1 MAEFPDFIIIKN
13 KFTSK
18 GGGSCRSTMRAYT
31 CSTLTTCSVVH
42 SRRVALCVYLF
53 GRSIAI
59 MPYYKLVARTSGPVK
74 CNALSNGF
82 TRDVLSL
89 IVHRRGTLGI
99 IFAVLLVTGGSEQ
112 VALASA

>member
-1 MAEFPDFIIIKN
+1 MQIYDACIYLLGFDYLARSFIPV
-13 KFTSK
+13 
-18 GGGSCRSTMRAYT
+18 GGS
-31 CSTLTTCSVVH
+31 
-42 SRRVALCVYLF
+42 LCLSF